1 MPGQHI
7 ENLFRRFKGEVVD
20 VKTISGGIY
29 SGRISEIT
37 NDYVCLTETQA
48 RAWAAGVF
56 IIRRDRVDSCW
67 RQRIQG
73 MKCRSG

>member
-1 MPGQHI
+1 MPGQHL

-37 NDYVCLTETQA
+37 NDYVCLVETSGAPGQLVFLKFSAIESLAVSATE
-48 RAWAAGVF
+48 
-56 IIRRDRVDSCW
+56 S
-67 RQRIQG
+67 
-73 MKCRSG
+73 

>member
-1 MPGQHI
+1 MPGQHL

-37 NDYVCLTETQA
+37 NDYVCLIETSGAPGQQVFLTFSSIESM
-48 RAWAAGVF
+48 AANT
-56 IIRRDRVDSCW
+56 SE
-67 RQRIQG
+67 
-73 MKCRSG
+73 S